1 MSNRL
6 IQKNSKLKL
15 LQFFRSLGPGLL
27 YAGAAIG
34 VSHLVQ
40 STRAGAN
47 FGLDL
52 IAVVWL
58 VHIVKFPFIEAGPK
72 FAGHSGNS
80 LISGY
85 KQLGKWAVWAF
96 LIYALCTV
104 FFVQAAVTVVTAG
117 IAQSL
122 FPLSIPLWAFSLLVA
137 ALCAGIL
144 LLNAEKLFNQLVK
157 YIVLSLSAL
166 TLVCLALGL
175 FQSGIPE
182 HAWGSFEWNNSAH
195 LLFLIAFIGWMPAP
209 LDISVWH
216 SAWQSQAK
224 NYNPKDFTIG
234 YWGTAILASCFI
246 FLGTITLYHSG
257 EQLPE
262 SAVGFA
268 TTFIDM
274 YTQQIGSWS
283 YVIVGAAALFTM
295 FSTTLTCLDA
305 QPRVIESSVAA
316 LKNEAFNTNRWKIGV
331 LIASVIPII
340 IIGFWV
346 ENLKAFIDFVTTV
359 SFVGAPVIAYLNV
372 RAMQLLPTKPSK
384 SKTIW
389 SYISLILLTGFAVW
403 YLVV

>member
-1 MSNRL
+1 MSFHL
-6 IQKNSKLKL
+6 IQKNSKLNIAH
-15 LQFFRSLGPGLL
+15 FIRNLGPGLL

-40 STRAGAN
+40 STRAGAY

-52 IAVVWL
+52 IVVVWL

-72 FAGHSGNS
+72 YAGQTGNT

-85 KQLGKWAVWAF
+85 RSVGKWAVITF

-122 FPLSIPLWAFSLLVA
+122 FPLSIPLWCFSLIVA
-137 ALCAGIL
+137 VICSIIL
-144 LLNAEKLFNQLVK
+144 LLNAERLFNQLVK
-157 YIVLSLSAL
+157 YIVISLSAL
-166 TLVCLALGL
+166 TLLCLGIGMAKSGL
-175 FQSGIPE
+175 PVPVFGEFQLDN
-182 HAWGSFEWNNSAH
+182 HQH

-216 SAWQSQAK
+216 SAWQSGCK
-224 NYNPKDFTIG
+224 TYIPKDFTIG
-234 YWGTAILASCFI
+234 YWGTAVLASCFI

-257 EQLPE
+257 TELPE

-274 YTQQIGSWS
+274 YTQQIGKWS
-283 YVIVGAAALFTM
+283 YPIVGAAALFTM

-305 QPRVIESSVAA
+305 QPRVIEHSLAS
-316 LKNEAFNTNRWKIGV
+316 LKQETFSIQRWKIGV
-331 LIASVIPII
+331 LIATVIPII
-340 IIGFWV
+340 IIAFWV
-346 ENLKAFIDFVTTV
+346 QNLKAFIDFVTTV
-359 SFVGAPVIAYLNV
+359 SFVGAPVIAFLNFK
-372 RAMQLLPTKPSK
+372 AMQSLPTKMSRPK
-384 SKTIW
+384 LVW
-389 SYISLILLTGFAVW
+389 NYISLALLTIFALW
-403 YLVV
+403 YLVA